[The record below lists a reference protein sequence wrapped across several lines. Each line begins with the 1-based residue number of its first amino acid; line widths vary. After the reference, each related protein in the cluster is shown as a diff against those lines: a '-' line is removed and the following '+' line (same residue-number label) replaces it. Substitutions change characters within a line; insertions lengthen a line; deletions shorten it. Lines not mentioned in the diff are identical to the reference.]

1 MLAVR
6 QESSLISVNGRS
18 VRMDEGCTAAGV
30 RLPVVPVCIG
40 SHVAGAIIVLS
51 LHADGDAGENDGAA
65 DERHAG
71 ERR

>member
-1 MLAVR
+1 
-6 QESSLISVNGRS
+6 
-18 VRMDEGCTAAGV
+18 MDEGCTAAGV
-30 RLPVVPVCIG
+30 RVPVVPVCIG